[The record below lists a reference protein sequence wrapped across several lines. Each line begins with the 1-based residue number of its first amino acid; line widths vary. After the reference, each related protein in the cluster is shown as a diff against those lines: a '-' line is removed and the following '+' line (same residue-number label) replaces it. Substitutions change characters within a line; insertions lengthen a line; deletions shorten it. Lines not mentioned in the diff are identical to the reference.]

1 VREAGVALQVPADWP
16 VYLLAGDPARCVR
29 VDVHAVYV
37 GVQGSAAQCPAK
49 AVGRSESVEIAPP
62 SADTGASNAAPPAVT
77 HEFVQRVPGANQVV
91 TVTFGNDEA
100 LAARIAGS
108 VKAAS

>member
-1 VREAGVALQVPADWP
+1 MREAGVELQVPADWP
-16 VYLLAGDPARCVR
+16 VYLLASDPARCVR

-77 HEFVQRVPGANQVV
+77 HEFVQPVPAANQVV

-108 VKAAS
+108 AKAAS